1 MKGRSISYHQIANS
15 GSLAPS
21 YLNLCQNSSP
31 GVFQVVKSTTEL
43 LFPTLIKRM
52 SFNAD
57 NFSLA
62 LFQKKLDEINVKID
76 ALLDRDFRSSKHL
89 MSLAFTHLEY
99 HNYNDA
105 YNGFKETLS
114 KAIDA
119 FSCAQND
126 LQVDNSSFNPLT
138 NKTEKTFSP
147 SYRTSLYFSILVL

>member
-1 MKGRSISYHQIANS
+1 
-15 GSLAPS
+15 
-21 YLNLCQNSSP
+21 
-31 GVFQVVKSTTEL
+31 
-43 LFPTLIKRM
+43 M

-99 HNYNDA
+99 HNFNDA
-105 YNGFKETLS
+105 YNSFKETLL

-126 LQVDNSSFNPLT
+126 LQVDGSCY
-138 NKTEKTFSP
+138 K
-147 SYRTSLYFSILVL
+147 